1 MAIMQIWMATLAR
14 EGGREEGRGV
24 FYRDRFHDAAD
35 IWQRRERAGR
45 RKQKVSAVQF
55 IICIY
60 AR

>member
-1 MAIMQIWMATLAR
+1 MQIWSATLA
-14 EGGREEGRGV
+14 RGV

-35 IWQRRERAGR
+35 IWQGRERGRRE
-45 RKQKVSAVQF
+45 QKVSAVQF